1 MSIKVNF
8 YTFSK
13 RVNSTATPSGDGV
26 ELDCEIKGPCDII
39 APVITL
45 NRNPTVSPAYNYCHI
60 ADFERWYWVS
70 NWRWDMGIWSA
81 ELSVDPLASWKSEI
95 GASSNYVTR
104 SSYEYDGAIMD
115 TYYPIKAESSISRI
129 AASGGSPWA
138 GGSNINNGT
147 FVLGVVNNKPLENPT
162 GRASSFGAVRYYLMS
177 SSDMRDLM
185 TTLLGNI
192 SYMNITDIG
201 EELAKGIIN
210 PFEYIV
216 SCMYFPFAHT
226 VNTPAAAN
234 QIPGTNLFTIS
245 VGWWEL
251 TGVAGGLIN
260 SNDPVINMTSRFTV
274 PKHPQTSARGKYVN
288 MAPYSRYTLNYGPFG
303 TIPIDTSLLQ
313 DCTTLNVELDVDLIT
328 GGGKITLS
336 NASGND
342 FPIINYAQLG
352 VPMQL
357 AQITTDILGAVSGAV
372 GTVGSLLTGNI
383 LGAVSGIA
391 SAASS
396 LLPQYKTQGSN
407 GSVLNF
413 DQAPELIGEFFS
425 IVDMDN
431 AEHGRPLCAR
441 RTISAVPGYLVIESP
456 QVAAPATASELTQIL
471 GYMSGGFYYE

>member
-1 MSIKVNF
+1 MSIKINF

-13 RVNSTATPSGDGV
+13 RVNSTAIPSGSGT
-26 ELDCEIKGPCDII
+26 EFDCVIKQTCSIV
-39 APVITL
+39 APVIEL
-45 NRNPTVSPAYNYCHI
+45 NSNQLASPKYNYCHI
-60 ADFERWYWVS
+60 ADFSRWYWVS
-70 NWRWDMGIWSA
+70 EWTWERGLWIAS
-81 ELSVDPLASWKSEI
+81 LSVDPLASWRTEI
-95 GASSNYVTR
+95 GNSSNYVTR
-104 SSYEYDGAIMD
+104 SSYEYDGAVMD

-177 SSDMRDLM
+177 SGDMRDLM
-185 TTLLGNI
+185 VKLLGNI
-192 SYMNITDIG
+192 SYMQITDIG

-216 SCMYFPFAHT
+216 SCMYFPFSHT

-260 SNDPVINMTSRFTV
+260 SNDPVINMTSSFTV

-352 VPMQL
+352 VPIQL

-431 AEHGRPLCAR
+431 SEHGRPLCAR
-441 RTISAVPGYLVIESP
+441 RTISTIPGYIVTESP
-456 QVAAPATASELTQIL
+456 QVSAPATAYELEQIIA
-471 GYMSGGFYYE
+471 YMSGGFYYE